1 MSPGHGTPVLR
12 NMRPSDAED
21 VLELTR
27 QEAWGLGL
35 EDVAIVLELSPGH
48 SVVAELDG
56 RVVAGV
62 TVAVSGP
69 RATLGQV
76 IVDSG
81 HRGRG
86 IGRSM
91 LSAVLGELDRT
102 GVEKVEL
109 IGMKGTDSL
118 YEGFGFRAAEG
129 ITLLSGPPEPGRQG
143 KEEGFELRPVG
154 REEADELR
162 RLVSRTIG
170 ADRWPYVSAFMERAP
185 SLALGLFEGAALRG
199 YIQGRTGGSG
209 NDLGPWVLER
219 PRRSLAE
226 RMLSSALHRMGP
238 GKTYSFV
245 PSAQPLS
252 AGLLRGHG
260 ISEPLEMKRFV
271 RSRGTGLAPF
281 PESVLAVC
289 SAEFV

>member
-1 MSPGHGTPVLR
+1 MSPGHAGPTLR
-12 NMRPSDAED
+12 KMRPSDVED

-27 QEAWGLGL
+27 QESWGLGL
-35 EDVAIVLELSPGH
+35 DDVAIVLELSPDH
-48 SVVAELDG
+48 SVVMEQDG
-56 RVVAGV
+56 RVVGGV

-76 IVDSG
+76 IVDSE

-91 LSAVLGELDRT
+91 LSAVLEELDRA

-109 IGMKGTDSL
+109 IGMKGTDRL

-129 ITLLSGPPEPGRQG
+129 ITLLSGQPVPGRSG
-143 KEEGFELRPVG
+143 KDERAELRPVG
-154 REEADELR
+154 REEVDELR
-162 RLVSRTIG
+162 RLVSGTIG
-170 ADRWPYVSAFMERAP
+170 TDRWPYVSAFMERA
-185 SLALGLFEGAALRG
+185 SSFALGLFEGDALRG
-199 YIQGRTGGSG
+199 FIQGRTSDSG
-209 NDLGPWVLER
+209 NDIGPWILER
-219 PRRSLAE
+219 PQNALAGS
-226 RMLSSALHRMGP
+226 MLSSALDRMGP
-238 GKTYSFV
+238 VKTYSFV
-245 PSAQPLS
+245 PSSQAVS
-252 AGLLRGHG
+252 AGALKEHG
-260 ISEPLEMKRFV
+260 VSEPLEMKRFV